1 MAVPLTKKLDLRQ
14 GKASI
19 GAAIDDLGDSMGD
32 AVLKQDMAHKR
43 PWLLLSLAF
52 GLSYPLASSLQW
64 PEFVLLIW
72 KMAAVG
78 CLIPYALRRHH
89 AGEFAILALILALCS
104 LGDGLIEFS
113 LTWGGTAFAAAHCVA
128 IYLYSRHRRIK
139 PMFSQKLFA
148 ASLFILT
155 PIIAYMLPSDRS
167 AALNLAV
174 YGLILGGMASMAWSS
189 NFPRYRVGMGAV
201 LFVISD
207 LILFAREGA
216 LADWQPARYLV
227 WYSYYLGVFAIAVGI
242 VQTLIKRGHY
252 SDDGS
257 SPVGAASD

>member
-1 MAVPLTKKLDLRQ
+1 M
-14 GKASI
+14 SN
-19 GAAIDDLGDSMGD
+19 

-52 GLSYPLASSLQW
+52 GLSYPLAPSLQW
-64 PEFVLLIW
+64 PEFILLIW

-78 CLIPYALRRHH
+78 CLIPYALQWHH
-89 AGEFAILALILALCS
+89 AGEFVLLALILALYT
-104 LGDGLIEFS
+104 LGDGLVEYS
-113 LTWGGTAFAAAHCVA
+113 LTQGGMAFAAAHSVA

-139 PMFSQKLFA
+139 TMFSQKLFA
-148 ASLFILT
+148 ACLCIFT
-155 PIIAYMLPSDRS
+155 PIIAYMLPSDRNEALHI
-167 AALNLAV
+167 AAYSVL
-174 YGLILGGMASMAWSS
+174 LGGMASMAWSS

-207 LILFAREGA
+207 LFLFARQGA
-216 LADWQPARYLV
+216 LTNWPPAQYLI
-227 WYSYYLGVFAIAVGI
+227 WYSYYFGVFAIAVGI

-257 SPVGAASD
+257 SSTDAALG